1 MLLAGSGL
9 IAETAIAQTKA
20 YRQTNLASSLPGV
33 APNNAPSLINPWA
46 IAGLPRQP
54 FFIAESDSG
63 SISALN
69 SSGTQAGAVAVPVAP
84 GDMGRSTPTGIASD
98 GSGVFGPPS
107 APFQYVVATQNGTIL
122 GFATPDGN
130 VPA

>member
-1 MLLAGSGL
+1 MKHKFRALYFWCILLAGSGL
-9 IAETAIAQTKA
+9 IAETAIAQTKKLT
-20 YRQTNLASSLPGV
+20 RQTNLASSLPGV

-69 SSGTQAGAVAVPVAP
+69 SSGYQRAP
-84 GDMGRSTPTGIASD
+84 S
-98 GSGVFGPPS
+98 
-107 APFQYVVATQNGTIL
+107 PFQSLRKRPRPRPRASLPMGAAFSGRQAQQSG
-122 GFATPDGN
+122 
-130 VPA
+130 